1 MRMSYEI
8 RELPKEKYDYHELHY
23 TYRSDYGY
31 RAEVVNDTEG
41 EIVFKYVKEK
51 LDEPVL
57 HDSYDTLY
65 QEYWQECTAYG
76 YFEDGENEPS
86 AYLEVNREFWNSRLI
101 ITQLLVREDKRG
113 NGIGT
118 LLINKAKEIAE
129 NEDFRM
135 ISLETQTCN
144 VPAIDFYR
152 KCGFVFSGTNI
163 FFYSND
169 DISENE
175 VMLEMA
181 YLL

>member
-8 RELPKEKYDYHELHY
+8 KELPKEKYDYHELHY
-23 TYRSDYGY
+23 TYRSDFCY
-31 RAEVVNDTEG
+31 RASVVNSDGG
-41 EIVFKYVKEK
+41 EIVFRYVKEK
-51 LDEPVL
+51 LSEPVL

-76 YFEDGENEPS
+76 YFEDSENEPA
-86 AYLEVNREFWNSRLI
+86 AYLEVNREFWNLRLI
-101 ITQLLVREDKRG
+101 VTQLLVREDKRG
-113 NGIGT
+113 KGIGT
-118 LLINKAKEIAE
+118 ILINKAKEIAE